1 MFDMIPFMTCRPARR
16 DPFREMEA
24 LERSFFGPWFS
35 GEAAVPFRTDIREK
49 DDAFILEAE
58 LPGFKKE
65 EIDVSLE
72 GETLTIKAEHTAE
85 QEEKKE
91 DSYIRRERSYGSYVR
106 RFDVTG
112 VDTDALRAKFE
123 DGVLQLTL
131 PKSVPVK
138 PEPRK
143 LSIE

>member
-24 LERSFFGPWFS
+24 FERSFFGPWFN
-35 GEAAVPFRTDIREK
+35 GGAAVPFRTDIREK

-72 GETLTIKAEHTAE
+72 GETLTIKAEHADE